1 MSSKRK
7 IIMPTD
13 EEDAAINRGIAQ
25 DPDTYEVPA
34 EDFKKMK
41 PLGTRGRPRVGTTK
55 VLLSVRY
62 DADIIE
68 AFKELGEG
76 WQTRM
81 NDALREWL
89 KEHRPA

>member
-7 IIMPTD
+7 IVMPSD
-13 EEDAAINRGIAQ
+13 EEDAAINRGIAA
-25 DPDTYEVPA
+25 DPDTFEA
-34 EDFKKMK
+34 TEEDFKKMK
-41 PLGTRGRPRVGTTK
+41 RLGARGRPRVANPK

-62 DADIIE
+62 DADIVD
-68 AFKELGEG
+68 AFKASGDG

-81 NDALREWL
+81 NDALRDWL

>member
-1 MSSKRK
+1 
-7 IIMPTD
+7 MPTPAED
-13 EEDAAINRGIAQ
+13 EAINRGIAA
-25 DPDTYEVPA
+25 DADTYEVPS

-41 PLGTRGRPRVGTTK
+41 PLGTRGRPRLATPK
-55 VLLSVRY
+55 VLVSIRY

-68 AFKELGEG
+68 RFRATGEG

-89 KEHRPA
+89 REHQPA